1 LGAAVVD
8 FLGGILVVIGTRDRR
23 VSDASNEGLGVGID
37 GADVVVEASKVNGV
51 GAPRAP
57 KRGEAT
63 YLTAATEQ
71 VHPDQLLHD
80 TFVHSYLG
88 RGFASEGLLLI

>member
-1 LGAAVVD
+1 MEA
-8 FLGGILVVIGTRDRR
+8 FLGGILVVIVCRDRR
-23 VSDASNEGLGVGID
+23 VSGASSEGANVEID
-37 GADVVVEASKVNGV
+37 ELDVVVEASKVTGV

-71 VHPDQLLHD
+71 LHPDQLLRD
-80 TFVHSYLG
+80 TIVHSYLG
-88 RGFASEGLLLI
+88 RILVFKGLF

>member
-1 LGAAVVD
+1 M
-8 FLGGILVVIGTRDRR
+8 
-23 VSDASNEGLGVGID
+23 
-37 GADVVVEASKVNGV
+37 

-71 VHPDQLLHD
+71 VHPDQLLSD
-80 TFVHSYLG
+80 NNGPF
-88 RGFASEGLLLI
+88 LIRKDFIILTAFSDPE